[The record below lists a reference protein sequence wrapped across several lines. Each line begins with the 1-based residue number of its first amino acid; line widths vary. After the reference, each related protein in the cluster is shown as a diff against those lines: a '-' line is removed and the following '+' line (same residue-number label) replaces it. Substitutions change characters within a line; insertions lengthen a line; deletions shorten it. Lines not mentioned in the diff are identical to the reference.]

1 VPAQS
6 GWQRSSQQHGI
17 IQEGVGLHCS
27 TPFIHLS
34 PLSFL
39 SSSYEADADMV
50 MSVIALKPLLR
61 SSNTGMLVEVSK
73 GSTGSLLR
81 GMAEVRVAVI
91 HALTPRLLPFFLI
104 PFHPRLSH
112 HQLRGR
118 CGRGD
123 VSQRPQAPP
132 KGLQQGG
139 GGGSEQGQHRVA
151 AARHGR
157 CAHADV
163 VMSVIAL
170 KPLLRGSNT
179 GVVAEVSKGST
190 GSLLRG
196 MAEVRVSAVEN
207 LSAKL
212 FVQCS
217 RQPGLVDVY
226 CKLLDHTGG
235 CGWKYHTGGD
245 IQEWGRGVKGSA
257 VENLSAKLF
266 VQKGHL
272 STAMEN
278 LSAKLFVQCSQQLGL
293 VDVYC
298 KLLDHTG
305 ALGMC
310 SQQPGLI
317 DGYCK
322 LLDHT
327 EGMAEVRGT
336 AVENRSAKLFVQC
349 SRQPGLVD
357 VYCKLLD
364 HTGGALR
371 CTLQPSLPPPLSHP
385 RTLLFPLASP
395 LSPAFTVHLLS
406 SPPPPSPPSS
416 TSPLPRLFHVPMH
429 YLSPPLSSSHHYL
442 SPSPLCPSPP
452 PRLAPPDEV
461 INVRSFPSLAGLPYG
476 LVRRGFPEV
485 SHVRRGFP
493 EAVCC
498 GIVRDGKVQF
508 HPKDSE
514 PVQRTDKLMLI
525 ALKHTHRHPPPA
537 LMMQAAQIR
546 QKQEISRGGREGRGG
561 GSSEGMVRVHRDSAL
576 KTRDAGQFKPNEPAA
591 RAERMVMLGWRTGVP
606 DMIREFD
613 DYVGPGSELVILAE
627 ESLEERERQL
637 ARMLRTP
644 LRNLTVVHKVGNPM
658 SRTDLTDAILDPG
671 SVFHPFVSAGGD
683 MFFDNVPFSI
693 IVVSDR
699 SWHHGERTKPDKQ
712 SLYSLLLA
720 ESVCRAN
727 KIKVQSLNAELED
740 NRLGREVVGS
750 HPSLTYIGTS
760 DLMGLVTS
768 QVTEHAEL
776 NAIWTE
782 LLNSWGDEIYVKV
795 GVTFESTQKLL
806 NSWGDEIYVKDASL
820 YVSPGETPTFNELA
834 ERAVQ
839 RGEVAIGYRPGETPT
854 FNELAERAVQRGEV
868 AIGYRCGDTTVIN
881 PCPKDVPLEFGP
893 EDSLVLISDATAR
906 RVPPSLSSSRAP
918 PPFWSGRRSDSIV
931 PPSHRPPLP
940 SHAPRAV
947 TLSRVTKKGREQKES
962 LVEAV
967 VTLTRRLNLK
977 LLCYPPLPSL
987 TLSRSDS
994 IALTLSRVT
1003 KKGREQKE
1011 SLVEAVRAAVEEY
1024 SDVYVFEF
1032 DNMRNTKLKELR
1044 DELKGVCRFFLGAN
1058 KVLQVALGRDK
1069 ATEQREGLHRCSE
1082 LIEGHRG
1089 LLFTSLPKEQV
1100 EKRFNELAEPDFA
1113 RTGSIATSTVELPE
1127 GPLTQFSHDMEPFLR
1142 KQGMPVRLN
1151 RGVID
1156 LVADFTVCTEG
1167 QPLSPEAATIL
1178 RLLGEKMAVF
1188 RLHLLARW
1196 TDGSFELLPA
1206 GVEAAK
1212 AGSGKGSKGGF
1223 VEGFVEE
1230 SDEEGSEED
1239 EGEEEEGGG
1248 VYDSN
1253 DRVRLLMEL
1262 CESGDLLSLL
1272 LSKTKNLNKSV
1283 EQQQKPR
1290 RRTSESSWPSLKKL
1304 SSLCRSR
1311 FRNSTGERPT
1321 GLPEHLAAG
1330 IFWQLVTAVQH
1341 CHSQRVVHRDIK
1353 LENVLLTSASPASK
1367 PSETVTCPFT
1377 VKLADFGTATILK
1390 PGIDFTMGNVGSAAY
1405 KAPEVSQDSYH
1416 GTPADV
1422 YSLGVVLYALLTSTF
1437 PNSGASKGTVTH
1449 RNPQDFIDNE
1459 LTVHLSS
1466 GVKQLIAAML
1476 TVDPAK
1482 RPTCSQVL
1490 EHPWVHTGR

>member
-1 VPAQS
+1 RWAALLNAFHPTSLPSPSSLPATRQMQT
-6 GWQRSSQQHGI
+6 W
-17 IQEGVGLHCS
+17 GVV
-27 TPFIHLS
+27 
-34 PLSFL
+34 
-39 SSSYEADADMV
+39 A
-50 MSVIALKPLLR
+50 
-61 SSNTGMLVEVSK
+61 EVSK

-81 GMAEVRVAVI
+81 GMADVRVSAVENLSSNGQHCSTPFI
-91 HALTPRLLPFFLI
+91 HLLSLPF
-104 PFHPRLSH
+104 PSSSYEA
-112 HQLRGR
+112 
-118 CGRGD
+118 D
-123 VSQRPQAPP
+123 
-132 KGLQQGG
+132 
-139 GGGSEQGQHRVA
+139 
-151 AARHGR
+151 
-157 CAHADV
+157 ADV

-364 HTGGALR
+364 HTGACGWRDHTGRGPALHTA
-371 CTLQPSLPPPLSHP
+371 TLPAPS
-385 RTLLFPLASP
+385 PLAS
-395 LSPAFTVHLLS
+395 SHFAFPARLS
-406 SPPPPSPPSS
+406 SLPCLHCPPSLVPPPPSPPSS

-514 PVQRTDKLMLI
+514 PVQRTDKRSSTRTAI
-525 ALKHTHRHPPPA
+525 PTPA

-644 LRNLTVVHKVGNPM
+644 LRNLTVVHKVRAAVQRRACVGTGQRAGHSGGGEPGGEGEAACENAQDAPSKPHRGAQVVHKVGSAITGMSTGVGICVSSGQRVGHSGRGETGGAREAARENAAHAPQGPHRGAQDACWQSGCQDAQDAPSNLTVVHKVRANIGTDRAGSELVILAEESLEERERQLARMLRTPLRNLTVVHKVRTNIGTDRAGSEWSILAEESLEERERQLAHMLRVPLRNVTVVHKVGNPM

-693 IVVSDR
+693 IVAPCMDGGWRVQHLPFNNHMHHPLFPSTTTCTIPSSLQQPHAPSPLPFNNHMHHPLFPSTTTCTIPSPLPSAPLPCTNRAHQARQAVAVLAAASRVDVRTWACIPYHPNASDNPR
-699 SWHHGERTKPDKQ
+699 ITTPSPPSHSPPERTKPDKQ

-727 KIKVQSLNAELED
+727 KIKVLLPSGVAVQSLNVELENSQLGREACCEMAPASVASCTHPLPPSPHPVHHAGASLNAELED
-740 NRLGREVVGS
+740 NRPGREVVGS

-760 DLMGLVTS
+760 DNHAIMPSSRQMLPIHTPPCDTHAPSACPS
-768 QVTEHAEL
+768 QV
-776 NAIWTE
+776 
-782 LLNSWGDEIYVKV
+782 V
-795 GVTFESTQKLL
+795 GSHPSLTYIGTSDLIPSCHHLDQCSHTTCFHPLPSPSLRSPQSSCHLDRAAQTHGEMKL
-806 NSWGDEIYVKDASL
+806 YVKDASL
-820 YVSPGETPTFNELA
+820 YVS
-834 ERAVQ
+834 
-839 RGEVAIGYRPGETPT
+839 PGETPT

-881 PCPKDVPLEFGP
+881 PCPKDSRETPTFNELAERAVQRGEVAIGYR
-893 EDSLVLISDATAR
+893 ATAR

-1069 ATEQREGLHRCSE
+1069 A
-1082 LIEGHRG
+1082 
-1089 LLFTSLPKEQV
+1089 
-1100 EKRFNELAEPDFA
+1100 
-1113 RTGSIATSTVELPE
+1113 
-1127 GPLTQFSHDMEPFLR
+1127 
-1142 KQGMPVRLN
+1142 
-1151 RGVID
+1151 
-1156 LVADFTVCTEG
+1156 
-1167 QPLSPEAATIL
+1167 
-1178 RLLGEKMAVF
+1178 
-1188 RLHLLARW
+1188 
-1196 TDGSFELLPA
+1196 
-1206 GVEAAK
+1206 
-1212 AGSGKGSKGGF
+1212 
-1223 VEGFVEE
+1223 
-1230 SDEEGSEED
+1230 
-1239 EGEEEEGGG
+1239 
-1248 VYDSN
+1248 
-1253 DRVRLLMEL
+1253 
-1262 CESGDLLSLL
+1262 
-1272 LSKTKNLNKSV
+1272 
-1283 EQQQKPR
+1283 
-1290 RRTSESSWPSLKKL
+1290 
-1304 SSLCRSR
+1304 RSR
-1311 FRNSTGERPT
+1311 GRGCTG
-1321 GLPEHLAAG
+1321 
-1330 IFWQLVTAVQH
+1330 AV
-1341 CHSQRVVHRDIK
+1341 
-1353 LENVLLTSASPASK
+1353 
-1367 PSETVTCPFT
+1367 
-1377 VKLADFGTATILK
+1377 
-1390 PGIDFTMGNVGSAAY
+1390 
-1405 KAPEVSQDSYH
+1405 
-1416 GTPADV
+1416 
-1422 YSLGVVLYALLTSTF
+1422 
-1437 PNSGASKGTVTH
+1437 
-1449 RNPQDFIDNE
+1449 
-1459 LTVHLSS
+1459 
-1466 GVKQLIAAML
+1466 
-1476 TVDPAK
+1476 
-1482 RPTCSQVL
+1482 
-1490 EHPWVHTGR
+1490 

>member
-1 VPAQS
+1 M
-6 GWQRSSQQHGI
+6 SQQHACMSQQHACMSQQHACMSQQHACMFQHRLKALQGGGT
-17 IQEGVGLHCS
+17 QGALSHSPGAQGRLVSALLPAAGTHSLLAPQHHACMLLAASESQHSQVGS
-27 TPFIHLS
+27 G
-34 PLSFL
+34 PLSSTASFKKVITDR
-39 SSSYEADADMV
+39 AR
-50 MSVIALKPLLR
+50 SVILLAPKDDLG
-61 SSNTGMLVEVSK
+61 SNTGVVAEVSK

-81 GMAEVRVAVI
+81 GMADVRVSAVENLSSNGQHCSTPFI
-91 HALTPRLLPFFLI
+91 HLLSLPF
-104 PFHPRLSH
+104 PSSSYEA
-112 HQLRGR
+112 
-118 CGRGD
+118 D
-123 VSQRPQAPP
+123 
-132 KGLQQGG
+132 
-139 GGGSEQGQHRVA
+139 
-151 AARHGR
+151 
-157 CAHADV
+157 ADV

-266 VQKGHL
+266 VQ
-272 STAMEN
+272 
-278 LSAKLFVQCSQQLGL
+278 CSRQPGM
-293 VDVYC
+293 VDVFC
-298 KLLDHTG
+298 K
-305 ALGMC
+305 
-310 SQQPGLI
+310 P
-317 DGYCK
+317 
-322 LLDHT
+322 LDHT

-336 AVENRSAKLFVQC
+336 AVENLSAKLFVQC

-364 HTGGALR
+364 HT
-371 CTLQPSLPPPLSHP
+371 
-385 RTLLFPLASP
+385 
-395 LSPAFTVHLLS
+395 
-406 SPPPPSPPSS
+406 
-416 TSPLPRLFHVPMH
+416 
-429 YLSPPLSSSHHYL
+429 
-442 SPSPLCPSPP
+442 
-452 PRLAPPDEV
+452 DEV

-476 LVRRGFPEV
+476 L
-485 SHVRRGFP
+485 VRRGFP

-782 LLNSWGDEIYVKV
+782 LLNSWGDEIYVK
-795 GVTFESTQKLL
+795 
-806 NSWGDEIYVKDASL
+806 DASL

-839 RGEVAIGYRPGETPT
+839 RGEVAIGYR
-854 FNELAERAVQRGEV
+854 
-868 AIGYRCGDTTVIN
+868 CSDTTVIN

-1044 DELKGVCRFFLGAN
+1044 DELKGVCRWRYFAHPRPSLPSRPLFSFPPPPAPPRPHFFPHSPSAFLFRFFLGAN

-1082 LIEGHRG
+1082 VRLER
-1089 LLFTSLPKEQV
+1089 
-1100 EKRFNELAEPDFA
+1100 RFNELAEPDFA

-1142 KQGMPVRLN
+1142 KQGMPVRLNRVRWGGVRAQLNRVAVPNVPQGPLTQFSHDMEPFLRKQAMPVRLNRERPLTQFSHDMEPFLRTKDMAVHLN

-1239 EGEEEEGGG
+1239 EGEEEGGG

>member
-17 IQEGVGLHCS
+17 IQEGHNRQGALSDSPGAQGRLHCS

-91 HALTPRLLPFFLI
+91 HALTPLSALKPLLRGSNTGVVAEVSKGSTGSLLRGMADVRVSAVENLSSNGQHCSTPFIHLLSLPF
-104 PFHPRLSH
+104 PSSSYEA
-112 HQLRGR
+112 
-118 CGRGD
+118 D
-123 VSQRPQAPP
+123 
-132 KGLQQGG
+132 
-139 GGGSEQGQHRVA
+139 
-151 AARHGR
+151 
-157 CAHADV
+157 ADV

-266 VQKGHL
+266 VQCSRQPGMVDVFCKPLDHTGELEGKGHL
-272 STAMEN
+272 STALEN
-278 LSAKLFVQCSQQLGL
+278 LFSKLFVQ
-293 VDVYC
+293 
-298 KLLDHTG
+298 
-305 ALGMC
+305 C

-336 AVENRSAKLFVQC
+336 AVENLSAKLFVQC

-364 HTGGALR
+364 HT
-371 CTLQPSLPPPLSHP
+371 
-385 RTLLFPLASP
+385 
-395 LSPAFTVHLLS
+395 
-406 SPPPPSPPSS
+406 
-416 TSPLPRLFHVPMH
+416 
-429 YLSPPLSSSHHYL
+429 
-442 SPSPLCPSPP
+442 
-452 PRLAPPDEV
+452 DEV

-476 LVRRGFPEV
+476 L
-485 SHVRRGFP
+485 VRRGFP

-768 QVTEHAEL
+768 Q
-776 NAIWTE
+776 
-782 LLNSWGDEIYVKV
+782 G
-795 GVTFESTQKLL
+795 
-806 NSWGDEIYVKDASL
+806 
-820 YVSPGETPTFNELA
+820 
-834 ERAVQ
+834 
-839 RGEVAIGYRPGETPT
+839 
-854 FNELAERAVQRGEV
+854 
-868 AIGYRCGDTTVIN
+868 
-881 PCPKDVPLEFGP
+881 
-893 EDSLVLISDATAR
+893 
-906 RVPPSLSSSRAP
+906 
-918 PPFWSGRRSDSIV
+918 
-931 PPSHRPPLP
+931 
-940 SHAPRAV
+940 
-947 TLSRVTKKGREQKES
+947 
-962 LVEAV
+962 
-967 VTLTRRLNLK
+967 
-977 LLCYPPLPSL
+977 
-987 TLSRSDS
+987 
-994 IALTLSRVT
+994 
-1003 KKGREQKE
+1003 
-1011 SLVEAVRAAVEEY
+1011 
-1024 SDVYVFEF
+1024 
-1032 DNMRNTKLKELR
+1032 
-1044 DELKGVCRFFLGAN
+1044 
-1058 KVLQVALGRDK
+1058 
-1069 ATEQREGLHRCSE
+1069 
-1082 LIEGHRG
+1082 
-1089 LLFTSLPKEQV
+1089 
-1100 EKRFNELAEPDFA
+1100 
-1113 RTGSIATSTVELPE
+1113 
-1127 GPLTQFSHDMEPFLR
+1127 
-1142 KQGMPVRLN
+1142 
-1151 RGVID
+1151 
-1156 LVADFTVCTEG
+1156 
-1167 QPLSPEAATIL
+1167 
-1178 RLLGEKMAVF
+1178 
-1188 RLHLLARW
+1188 
-1196 TDGSFELLPA
+1196 
-1206 GVEAAK
+1206 
-1212 AGSGKGSKGGF
+1212 
-1223 VEGFVEE
+1223 
-1230 SDEEGSEED
+1230 
-1239 EGEEEEGGG
+1239 
-1248 VYDSN
+1248 
-1253 DRVRLLMEL
+1253 
-1262 CESGDLLSLL
+1262 
-1272 LSKTKNLNKSV
+1272 
-1283 EQQQKPR
+1283 
-1290 RRTSESSWPSLKKL
+1290 
-1304 SSLCRSR
+1304 
-1311 FRNSTGERPT
+1311 
-1321 GLPEHLAAG
+1321 
-1330 IFWQLVTAVQH
+1330 
-1341 CHSQRVVHRDIK
+1341 
-1353 LENVLLTSASPASK
+1353 
-1367 PSETVTCPFT
+1367 
-1377 VKLADFGTATILK
+1377 
-1390 PGIDFTMGNVGSAAY
+1390 
-1405 KAPEVSQDSYH
+1405 
-1416 GTPADV
+1416 
-1422 YSLGVVLYALLTSTF
+1422 
-1437 PNSGASKGTVTH
+1437 
-1449 RNPQDFIDNE
+1449 
-1459 LTVHLSS
+1459 VHLQ
-1466 GVKQLIAAML
+1466 G
-1476 TVDPAK
+1476 
-1482 RPTCSQVL
+1482 
-1490 EHPWVHTGR
+1490 